1 MTTPWLS
8 KFFPPEVFACVTN
21 RSINFALPKK
31 GKPFGQKQKRF
42 LSSLFSK
49 TDVPI
54 INVRQVHGRR
64 IVTAT
69 PRYLKKGK
77 IVEADGVITN
87 VLNLPIAAR
96 TADCLSVFI
105 FDPKKKAIGLV
116 HAGWKGT
123 KKKIVPH
130 AVRLMQRKFG
140 SRLKDLKIAFGP
152 SIRPCCYQVGKD
164 FQKYFPKDVVHKPS
178 GLCLDLPL
186 ANQRQLTALGISKKN
201 IFDCELCT
209 FCGPGFFS
217 FRREGEKA
225 GWMISL
231 LMLRG

>member
-54 INVRQVHGRR
+54 INVSQVHGRR

-77 IVEADGVITN
+77 IVEADGGITN
-87 VLNLPIAAR
+87 VLNLPIAGRPAGR
-96 TADCLSVFI
+96 LS
-105 FDPKKKAIGLV
+105 
-116 HAGWKGT
+116 
-123 KKKIVPH
+123 
-130 AVRLMQRKFG
+130 
-140 SRLKDLKIAFGP
+140 
-152 SIRPCCYQVGKD
+152 
-164 FQKYFPKDVVHKPS
+164 
-178 GLCLDLPL
+178 
-186 ANQRQLTALGISKKN
+186 
-201 IFDCELCT
+201 
-209 FCGPGFFS
+209 GFFFFS
-217 FRREGEKA
+217 EKKS
-225 GWMISL
+225 M
-231 LMLRG
+231 